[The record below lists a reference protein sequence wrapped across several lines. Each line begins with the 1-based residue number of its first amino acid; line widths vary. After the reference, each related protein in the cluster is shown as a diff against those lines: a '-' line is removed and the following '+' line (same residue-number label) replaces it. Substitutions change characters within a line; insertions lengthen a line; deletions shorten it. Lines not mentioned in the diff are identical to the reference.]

1 MSISETPMVE
11 TIGNCDQS
19 KQGPP
24 YRKKTDE
31 CIELKN
37 MKYKSMLLKGN
48 FNVMKDETVTN
59 ANIDSILEKEKNQ
72 SKSEPWSK
80 VDKTI
85 KINKLR
91 EFSEKYGK
99 EQNLSEKEI
108 ESLRSFLLSNLDQ
121 KKLLRAKDVLYD
133 KTSGEITSIPCLVYI
148 SAAKKFTLKRC
159 EKRQSTLKSLAPTK
173 KEATTSHVS
182 SATHTHSPAPET
194 SDTE

>member
-1 MSISETPMVE
+1 MSETVITNE
-11 TIGNCDQS
+11 KASTH
-19 KQGPP
+19 
-24 YRKKTDE
+24 RKKNNDE

-91 EFSEKYGK
+91 EFSEKFGK

-148 SAAKKFTLKRC
+148 PAVKKFTLKRC

-173 KEATTSHVS
+173 KQDAGTVEVGGTATATATDTST
-182 SATHTHSPAPET
+182 AT
-194 SDTE
+194 SDDE